1 MTLINV
7 FTFRFHSNSGHN
19 RPGFQLEYSAETL
32 SPLGCIPQF
41 ENNTDYVGI
50 PFKLNF
56 GRDHKKPD
64 MEACRSFC
72 KSFKD
77 AKYFRW
83 NGPEFK
89 NINGRQSCTCKSA
102 VGMKRQKT
110 GVFSGEV
117 HCLEDD
123 VTKGDAESK
132 ITTASTDTSVP
143 EKPTTHMKQDN
154 IIEEVDTTITKAATT
169 PSKPEKTTNLEEYT
183 TTGDV
188 IPASTSA
195 SSSLKSGTSKTTLT
209 GKDQNSKT

>member
-1 MTLINV
+1 M
-7 FTFRFHSNSGHN
+7 
-19 RPGFQLEYSAETL
+19 
-32 SPLGCIPQF
+32 
-41 ENNTDYVGI
+41 GI
-50 PFKLNF
+50 PKWDTFNLNV
-56 GRDHKKPD
+56 GWKDKKPD
-64 MEACRSFC
+64 MEACRSYC
-72 KSFKD
+72 MSFKD
-77 AKYFRW
+77 AKYFDW
-83 NGPEFK
+83 KGPEFDK
-89 NINGRQSCTCKSA
+89 IDVRQSCTCKSA
-102 VGMKRQKT
+102 VGTKRQKT

-117 HCLEDD
+117 HCLGDN

-143 EKPTTHMKQDN
+143 EKPTTHIKQDT